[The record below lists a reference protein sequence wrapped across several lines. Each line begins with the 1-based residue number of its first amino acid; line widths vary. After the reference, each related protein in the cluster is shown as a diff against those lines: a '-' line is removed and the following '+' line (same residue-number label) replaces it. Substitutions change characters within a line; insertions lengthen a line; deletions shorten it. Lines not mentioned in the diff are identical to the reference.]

1 MNTSMIDLMVKQ
13 TSVSKPQAQRVVEL
27 LDEGCTVPFIARYR
41 KEITGSLDEVAIAA
55 IRDARTQIEA
65 LFKRRKSILATLTER
80 SLLSDA
86 LKHEIEAAESLS
98 RLEEIYLPFK
108 QKRKTRADAAAKAG
122 LAPLAD
128 WLYEKARARIT
139 LGEERVHQKALEF
152 ISESRGIR
160 TAAEAL
166 QGSLDILAQRI
177 NEMPDVRSML
187 KHLFSSQGELSASL
201 TKDAASNP
209 EFPSFKQFEHWHEPA
224 AAAPSHRILA
234 LFRAHRLGILNLHI
248 QPEPSRAVQKL
259 VRSLLPGG
267 LNSQKNAA
275 AALLQQA
282 AQDSYKRLLN
292 PSLETLV
299 KAELKLEA
307 DREAVRV
314 FSANLRQLL
323 LSAPLGPKP
332 VLALDPG
339 LRTGCKTV
347 CLDRQGDLLEHT
359 VIYPLAPFKQEKKAA
374 EVIVSLC
381 RKHRIEAIAIGNGT
395 GGRESDDFIRRHVS
409 PFVPEIP
416 VIMVNES
423 GASVYSASHIARE
436 EFPNEDITVRGA
448 VSIGR
453 RLIDPLAELVKID
466 PKSIGVG
473 QYQHEVDQ
481 NLLKHA
487 LSDVVTSCVHAVGV
501 NLNTASAQLLSF
513 VSGLTA
519 RTARE
524 ICLYRQEHGRFDS
537 KSQLLQVPG
546 IGEKSFE
553 QAAGFIRIPD
563 ADNPLDRSA
572 VHPES
577 YPIVEQIA
585 QSLGLPVTALI
596 ADNRLRSIIRIEDFV
611 TEHTGLPTLND
622 ILDELE
628 KPGRD
633 PRSDFTSTRFSE
645 QVTDITDLKPG
656 MVIPGIITNVTNF
669 GAFVDIGVHK
679 DGLIHISEL
688 APGYVRHPLDV
699 VSLNELVQVKVLD
712 VEPKMLRIQLSLNI
726 SDSQS

>member
-1 MNTSMIDLMVKQ
+1 MNSMIDLIVKQ
-13 TSVSKPQAQRVVEL
+13 TSVSKQQAQRVVEL
-27 LDEGCTVPFIARYR
+27 LDTGCTVPFIARYR
-41 KEITGSLDEVAIAA
+41 KEVTGSLDEVDITA

-65 LFKRRKSILATLTER
+65 LFKRKETILSTLAEREVLTEK
-80 SLLSDA
+80 
-86 LKHEIEAAESLS
+86 LKMEINAAEHIS

-108 QKRKTRADAAAKAG
+108 QKRKTRADNAVQAG
-122 LAPLAD
+122 LTPLAD
-128 WLYEKARARIT
+128 WIQEKACARIT
-139 LGEERVHQKALEF
+139 LSEDRVLQKAGEF
-152 ISESRGIR
+152 LSEDRGIH
-160 TAAEAL
+160 TTTEAI
-166 QGSLDILAQRI
+166 QGARDILAQRI
-177 NEMPDVRSML
+177 NEMPEVRSLL
-187 KHLFSSQGELSASL
+187 KNLFATQGELKASF
-201 TKDAASNP
+201 TKDAVSHP
-209 EFPSFKQFEHWHEPA
+209 ELPSFKQFEHWHEPA
-224 AAAPSHRILA
+224 AATPSHRILA
-234 LFRAHRLGILNLHI
+234 LFRAQRLGILNLHI
-248 QPEPSRAVQKL
+248 QPDADRAVQRL
-259 VRSLLPGG
+259 TRLLLPGG
-267 LNSQKNAA
+267 SETDKNAA

-282 AQDSYKRLLN
+282 AQDCYKRLLS

-299 KAELKLEA
+299 KTELKQRA
-307 DREAVRV
+307 DREAVHV
-314 FSANLRQLL
+314 FSENLRQLL
-323 LSAPLGPKP
+323 LSAPLGQKP

-347 CLDRQGDLLEHT
+347 CLNRHGDLLEHT
-359 VIYPLAPFKQEKKAA
+359 VIYPLAPFKQEKKSA
-374 EVIVSLC
+374 EMIVELC
-381 RKHRIEAIAIGNGT
+381 RKHHIEAIAIGNGT
-395 GGRESDDFIRRHVS
+395 GGRESDAFVRKHVS
-409 PFVPEIP
+409 PFLPEIP

-487 LSDVVTSCVHAVGV
+487 LSDVVTSCVNAVGV

-524 ICLYRQEHGRFDS
+524 ICLYRQEHGRFGS
-537 KSQLLQVPG
+537 KTQLFQVQG

-553 QAAGFIRIPD
+553 QAAGFLRLPD

-577 YPIVEQIA
+577 YPVVERIA
-585 QSLGLPVTALI
+585 ESLGRPVSALI
-596 ADNRLRSIIRIEDFV
+596 GDHQLRNSIRIEDFV
-611 TEHTGLPTLND
+611 TEATGLPTLND
-622 ILDELE
+622 IMDELE

-633 PRSDFTSTRFSE
+633 PRSDFTATQFSE

-656 MVIPGIITNVTNF
+656 MVIPGVITNVTNF

-688 APGYVRHPLDV
+688 AAGYVRHPLDV
-699 VSLNELVQVKVLD
+699 VSLNERVQVKVLD
-712 VEPKMLRIQLSLNI
+712 VEPERLRIHLSLNI
-726 SDSQS
+726 SEAQG